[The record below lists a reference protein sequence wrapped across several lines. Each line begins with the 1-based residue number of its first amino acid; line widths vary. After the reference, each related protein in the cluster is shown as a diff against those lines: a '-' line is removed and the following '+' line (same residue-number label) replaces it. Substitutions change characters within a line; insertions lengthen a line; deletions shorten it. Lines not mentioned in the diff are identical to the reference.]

1 MLEVYAGEYELPDD
15 TPVPKKLE
23 LEELFDIGSPVQW
36 QLATHP
42 HVQLHVYPPFSKT
55 SSFVSKF
62 SFSILTNFN
71 FPIFFIFL
79 NF

>member
-1 MLEVYAGEYELPDD
+1 MLEVYVGEYELPDD

-42 HVQLHVYPPFSKT
+42 HVQ
-55 SSFVSKF
+55 
-62 SFSILTNFN
+62 
-71 FPIFFIFL
+71 
-79 NF
+79 